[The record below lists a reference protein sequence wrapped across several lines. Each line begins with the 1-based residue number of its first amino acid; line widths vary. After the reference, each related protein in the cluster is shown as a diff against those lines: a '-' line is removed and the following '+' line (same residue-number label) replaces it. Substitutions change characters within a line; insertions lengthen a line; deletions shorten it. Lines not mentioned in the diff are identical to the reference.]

1 MGGRGIA
8 AVDIST
14 DQEKTSMGAAVEP
27 RRGREWQRFSLR
39 WTPTDKVA
47 WSSRATSCA
56 GEYQLLA
63 GRRNAVHRVPVT
75 ID

>member
-1 MGGRGIA
+1 
-8 AVDIST
+8 
-14 DQEKTSMGAAVEP
+14 MGAAVEP

-39 WTPTDKVA
+39 WTPTDKGRLTL
-47 WSSRATSCA
+47 SSRATSCA